1 MQGLTKHAI
10 FFDEREGITQT
21 TAHVIYAICEAN
33 ESNKKERLSIE
44 WLAERAGCSKE
55 QAKKEIELL
64 EKYHYLKIV
73 HEDGGVRFETVPAE
87 FFSTPNVVMDNRN
100 LKIEA
105 KGSFIW
111 FVSLLDRDGAF
122 VKTIDEITK
131 QTKLSEKEVEEVLS
145 DLEKEGYLKR
155 AGNDRYILSHFEKS
169 KQ

>member
-44 WLAERAGCSKE
+44 WLADRAGCSKE
-55 QAKKEIELL
+55 QVKKEIELL

-73 HEDGGVRFETVPAE
+73 RSDEGVRFETIPAE
-87 FFSTPNVVMDNRN
+87 FISTPNFIMDNRN

-105 KGSFIW
+105 KGVFWWLISI
-111 FVSLLDRDGAF
+111 LNRDGVCVRTVDGIAE
-122 VKTIDEITK
+122 KTRLTH
-131 QTKLSEKEVEEVLS
+131 KEVEEALN
-145 DLEKEGYLKR
+145 DLEKEGYLKQ
-155 AGNDRYILSHFEKS
+155 AGNDRYILSHFEKNEC
-169 KQ
+169 